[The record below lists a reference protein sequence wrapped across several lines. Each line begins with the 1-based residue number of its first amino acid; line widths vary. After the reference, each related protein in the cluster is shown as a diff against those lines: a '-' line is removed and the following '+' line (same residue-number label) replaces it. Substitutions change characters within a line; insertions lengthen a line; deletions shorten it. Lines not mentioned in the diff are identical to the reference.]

1 MTLLNTSAESETR
14 TLTRV
19 GSIVVVAIVIAAVL
33 YLVVNPFRGK
43 PRDIISLAIDT
54 PYVGQGVAA
63 GTPVIMHGVK
73 IGQVVSV
80 ASISGGG
87 VRLET
92 DLQQGTTHGLTD
104 AMGIDYRPS
113 NYFGVTGINVIPAE
127 TGRPLRAGMQ
137 INITPK
143 GNFSLQALLY
153 RLGELTNGV
162 FDQRLISVIERGTRY
177 VDGLTPLL
185 ETVLMVGNSVAKVQ
199 TVSTERL
206 LRNATGVSVAFPG
219 FIDALTST
227 GNDFL
232 HTYFVDFDWEKYK
245 KDSKYYSV
253 IDDQTRQHFEA
264 NVKLFREHESKDMG
278 FFNKHWSELLDL
290 ARTDLFS
297 PLGYLEGSHINDL
310 TPVLESVR
318 GLTDAV
324 PQIVSPDNFAYTL
337 TELRRRLEHMYQ
349 GSGDQRALQV
359 RLILDRLPGVAAPL
373 GLAGAAGMGGS
384 S

>member
-14 TLTRV
+14 TLTIV
-19 GSIVVVAIVIAAVL
+19 GSIVIVAIVITTVL
-33 YLVVNPFRGK
+33 YLVVNPFESK
-43 PRDIISLAIDT
+43 PRDMISLTIDT

-63 GTPVIMHGVK
+63 GTPLIMHGVK

-80 ASISGGG
+80 SSISGGG
-87 VRLET
+87 VHLET
-92 DLQQGTTHGLTD
+92 DLQSGITHGLTD

-113 NYFGVTGINVIPAE
+113 NYFGVTGINVIPAQ
-127 TGRPLRAGMQ
+127 TGRLLRTGMQ
-137 INITPK
+137 ININPK

-162 FDQRLISVIERGTRY
+162 FNQRLITVIERGTRY

-185 ETVLMVGNSVAKVQ
+185 ETMLIVGNSVAKVQ

-206 LRNATGVSVAFPG
+206 LRNTTGVSVAFPG
-219 FIDALTST
+219 FVDALTST

-232 HTYFVDFDWEKYK
+232 HTSFVDFDWEKYK
-245 KDSKYYSV
+245 KNSKYYSV
-253 IDDQTRQHFEA
+253 IDEQTRQHFEA
-264 NVKLFREHESKDMG
+264 NVELFREHEKKDMG
-278 FFNKHWSELLDL
+278 FFDKHWSELLDL

-297 PLGYLEGSHINDL
+297 PVGYLEGSHINDL

-318 GLTDAV
+318 GLADAV

-337 TELRRRLEHMYQ
+337 TELRRRFEHMYQ

-373 GLAGAAGMGGS
+373 GLPTGGS